1 MLKDFIMNL
10 NDKVNM
16 NLRKKW
22 LVMIHGE
29 KDNILEPK
37 SQVWDPIVLQLFWLR
52 LERELVSHT
61 LIFTKLL
68 MKLCPIFLDQI
79 N

>member
-1 MLKDFIMNL
+1 MNL
-10 NDKVNM
+10 KDKVNRD
-16 NLRKKW
+16 LRKKW

-37 SQVWDPIVLQLFWLR
+37 SQVWGPIVLQLFWLR
-52 LERELVSHT
+52 
-61 LIFTKLL
+61 FAG
-68 MKLCPIFLDQI
+68 